1 MIRSAQLLPQTLSLA
16 TLVFFAAAD
25 SSPAQSVTRGDSP
38 QISRILFGSCAQQD
52 RPLPILATIV
62 KHKPELFIFMGD
74 NIYAD
79 TRNMDVMRRK
89 YETLRKQPG
98 FLQLWRSCPVLAT
111 WDDHDYGVNDGGAEY
126 EQKRESERLFLDFW
140 GVSQDAPRRK
150 YPGVYAAQT
159 FGPAG
164 KRVQVLLLDTRYF
177 RGPLQKGNQRVGGSY
192 VPTNDS
198 SVPLLGQAQWKW
210 LEQQLRAPAE
220 VRILVSSIQC
230 LAADA
235 GQECWA
241 NLPHER
247 RRLFQLIDRTEAEGL
262 LIISGDRHWAELA
275 AVTDEVPYP
284 LYELTASS
292 FNQLHPRG
300 TPTANRNRAD
310 PRTYHRENFGSL
322 TIDWTR
328 SDPRLEFRILDLQ
341 GKTQIEKSLSL
352 SELRR

>member
-1 MIRSAQLLPQTLSLA
+1 MTRHPQPRPRSLLLA
-16 TLVFFAAAD
+16 ALVISAAAD
-25 SSPAQSVTRGDSP
+25 STSGQTITASDTR
-38 QISRILFGSCAQQD
+38 QISRILFGSCAKQD
-52 RPLPILATIV
+52 RPIPILATIV
-62 KHKPELFIFMGD
+62 KHKPELFIFLGD

-79 TRNMDVMRRK
+79 TSDMDVMRRK
-89 YETLRKQPG
+89 YDTLRKQPG
-98 FLQLWRSCPVLAT
+98 FVQLWRSCPVLAT

-126 EQKRESERLFLDFW
+126 AQKRESERLFLDFW
-140 GVSQDAPRRK
+140 GVAQDAPRRK
-150 YPGVYAAQT
+150 RPGVYTAQT
-159 FGPAG
+159 FGPPG

-177 RGPLQKGNQRVGGSY
+177 RGPLQKGDKRVGGSY
-192 VPTNDS
+192 VPTNDP
-198 SVPLLGQAQWKW
+198 SVTLLGPAQWKW

-230 LAADA
+230 LASDA
-235 GQECWA
+235 GQECWS

-247 RRLFQLIDRTEAEGL
+247 RRLFQLIDRTQAEGL

-275 AVTDEVPYP
+275 AVTDQVPYP

-300 TPTANRNRAD
+300 TPTANRHRAD

-328 SDPRLEFRILDLQ
+328 SDPRLEFRIRDLQ
-341 GKTQIEKSLSL
+341 GQTRIEKRLSL

>member
-52 RPLPILATIV
+52 RPIPILATIV

-140 GVSQDAPRRK
+140 GVPQDAPRRK
-150 YPGVYAAQT
+150 YPGGYAAQT

-164 KRVQVLLLDTRYF
+164 KRVQVLLLRHHGRADGAPSTVR
-177 RGPLQKGNQRVGGSY
+177 
-192 VPTNDS
+192 VPTGTEVLHESDS
-198 SVPLLGQAQWKW
+198 
-210 LEQQLRAPAE
+210 
-220 VRILVSSIQC
+220 LVV
-230 LAADA
+230 A
-235 GQECWA
+235 GSE
-241 NLPHER
+241 
-247 RRLFQLIDRTEAEGL
+247 EAL
-262 LIISGDRHWAELA
+262 S
-275 AVTDEVPYP
+275 
-284 LYELTASS
+284 
-292 FNQLHPRG
+292 
-300 TPTANRNRAD
+300 
-310 PRTYHRENFGSL
+310 
-322 TIDWTR
+322 
-328 SDPRLEFRILDLQ
+328 RLE
-341 GKTQIEKSLSL
+341 SL
-352 SELRR
+352 